1 MRATGAAFSHLRRAG
16 FAWRALAAGSA
27 HADDGRSENNTGA
40 RVGPRCFARCS
51 TPASAVFGLMLVAP
65 SFSSHAQAPPLGTT
79 ADFAILAGAGIT
91 NTGPTVITGIPAHPG
106 NIGSTIATITGFPPG
121 LVNAPGVIETT
132 GNVPT
137 ITAQNSLTTAFN
149 NLAGKPPTAN
159 LTGQNPGGLTLI
171 PGV

>member
-1 MRATGAAFSHLRRAG
+1 
-16 FAWRALAAGSA
+16 
-27 HADDGRSENNTGA
+27 
-40 RVGPRCFARCS
+40 
-51 TPASAVFGLMLVAP
+51 MLVAP
-65 SFSSHAQAPPLGTT
+65 TSSSHAQAPPLGTT

-106 NIGSTIATITGFPPG
+106 NIGSTTATITGFPPG
-121 LVNAPGVIETT
+121 IVNAPGVIETI
-132 GNVPT
+132 GNVAT
-137 ITAQNSLTTAFN
+137 TTAQNSLTTAFN